1 MMETRI
7 LLQPAYLLHRAP
19 FQNTSFLVDFFTYDY
34 GRIRAVA
41 KGARREKS
49 KYRSLLQ
56 PFQPLLI
63 SMRGRGEVKTVNGI
77 ETSLSAIVLK
87 RERLF
92 SGLYV
97 NELLTRLLNNY
108 QEHTVL
114 YKNYQETLINLQSNQ
129 EIEVV
134 LRRFELNLLA
144 GLGYGIN
151 LEEDAHSQLPIEPES
166 NYRFTPD
173 MGFELS
179 DTDSRTNAN
188 PSVFSGRVLIAL
200 RKFELHDKAVAKS
213 AKLLLRQALTFH
225 LGDKPINSRA
235 LFSSFI

>member
-63 SMRGRGEVKTVNGI
+63 SMSGRGEVKTVNGI

-151 LEEDAHSQLPIEPES
+151 LEEDAHSQLHCGNSSSMIKPWR
-166 NYRFTPD
+166 N
-173 MGFELS
+173 
-179 DTDSRTNAN
+179 
-188 PSVFSGRVLIAL
+188 
-200 RKFELHDKAVAKS
+200 
-213 AKLLLRQALTFH
+213 RQ
-225 LGDKPINSRA
+225 NCY
-235 LFSSFI
+235 